1 MVLQNHGGGGITKP
15 RVRAWSGSIE
25 PCGCRC
31 RKTMGGGVA
40 NDSKNHACAG
50 VRKPRVRGVGEA
62 F

>member
-1 MVLQNHGGGGITKP
+1 
-15 RVRAWSGSIE
+15 
-25 PCGCRC
+25 
-31 RKTMGGGVA
+31 MGGGVA